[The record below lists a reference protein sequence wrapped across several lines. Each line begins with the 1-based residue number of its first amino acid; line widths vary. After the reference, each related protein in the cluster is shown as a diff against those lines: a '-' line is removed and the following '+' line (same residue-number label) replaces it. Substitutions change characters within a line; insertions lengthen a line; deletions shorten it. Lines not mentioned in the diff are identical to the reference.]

1 MHSTPCLLPKAERQK
16 RAPHYRPRQQMAAWG
31 RYYIDWNDE
40 IRMYLL
46 KASEFHRPI
55 FWILVSLYPIAAA
68 CDAAPMRKLWDF
80 IVREEKDAWERES
93 LSHALNWLAD
103 IA

>member
-16 RAPHYRPRQQMAAWG
+16 RAPHYRPRQQMAEWG

-55 FWILVSLYPIAAA
+55 FWIWVSLYPIAAA
-68 CDAAPMRKLWDF
+68 CDAAPMRKLLDF
-80 IVREEKDAWERES
+80 IVREERDAWEREC

>member
-1 MHSTPCLLPKAERQK
+1 
-16 RAPHYRPRQQMAAWG
+16 MAAWG

-55 FWILVSLYPIAAA
+55 FWIWVSLYPIAAA

-80 IVREEKDAWERES
+80 IVREERDAWERES